1 ISKGFLGF
9 GRQVRQENIP
19 VGLPMVEVPAGAF
32 WMGAKDDDEDT
43 VECEKP
49 RHKVQLSGYQ
59 ISQTPVT
66 QRQYTAVIG
75 ENPSGNPA
83 SAQHP
88 VENVSWFDAVRF
100 CNALSQRCGLEEA
113 YTIGGGDKP
122 RVSCRFDA
130 HGFRLPTEAEWEYA
144 AKAGQDF
151 KYSGSDA
158 PDEVAWYDGNSGGKT
173 HPVAL
178 KKPNAWG
185 LYDMSGNVWEWCW
198 DWYDKDEY
206 QNRVSLSGD
215 KMTIANQPKGPK
227 NGVRRVLRGGSYV
240 SAPWLLRTS
249 SRYWLGPDGRSGVDG
264 FRLTL
269 PSPSQS

>member
-1 ISKGFLGF
+1 
-9 GRQVRQENIP
+9 
-19 VGLPMVEVPAGAF
+19 M
-32 WMGAKDDDEDT
+32 
-43 VECEKP
+43 
-49 RHKVQLSGYQ
+49 
-59 ISQTPVT
+59 
-66 QRQYTAVIG
+66 
-75 ENPSGNPA
+75 
-83 SAQHP
+83 
-88 VENVSWFDAVRF
+88 SWFDAVRF

-151 KYSGSDA
+151 KYSGSDE
-158 PDEVAWYDGNSGGKT
+158 PDEVAWYDGNSGSKT

-206 QNRVSLSGD
+206 KNRVRLSGD
-215 KMTIANQPKGPK
+215 KRALVNQPTGPK
-227 NGVRRVLRGGSYV
+227 NGINRSLRGGSYF
-240 SAPWLLRTS
+240 SGTWFLRS
-249 SRYWLGPDGRSGVDG
+249 SYRVRVGPEPRSGRFG
-264 FRLTL
+264 FRLVL
-269 PSPSQS
+269 PSPSPA

>member
-1 ISKGFLGF
+1 
-9 GRQVRQENIP
+9 
-19 VGLPMVEVPAGAF
+19 MC
-32 WMGAKDDDEDT
+32 AKDDDDDPNGN
-43 VECEKP
+43 EKP

-59 ISQTPVT
+59 ISQTPMT

-75 ENPSGNPA
+75 ENPSSNKN
-83 SAQHP
+83 SDLHP
-88 VENVSWFDAVRF
+88 VESVSWFDAVRF

-113 YTIGGGDKP
+113 YTIGGGDEP
-122 RVSCRFDA
+122 QVSCRFDA

-151 KYSGSDA
+151 KYSGSDEPA
-158 PDEVAWYDGNSGGKT
+158 EVAWYDGNSGGKT
-173 HPVAL
+173 HPVGQ

-215 KMTIANQPKGPK
+215 KMTIVNQPEGPK
-227 NGVRRVLRGGSYV
+227 TGVHLVLRGGSYYDDSGV
-240 SAPWLLRTS
+240 LRTS
-249 SRYWLGPDGRSGVDG
+249 SRFRGGPESRSGDFG
-264 FRLTL
+264 FRLVL
-269 PSPSQS
+269 PSPSPA